1 MRLGTLGF
9 LKAPAL
15 NQTQSEPFPVLP
27 TPHHLAWGCGFQ
39 AGLLESPPGCG
50 SHSVAILVKGSG
62 KEGTEKVEYEICV
75 RPFQSFSFVP
85 AALGVKFVCLVLQRG
100 FHPPETPM
108 KYTNVD
114 SWKSSF
120 RLWD

>member
-27 TPHHLAWGCGFQ
+27 TPHHLRLGGVGFRL
-39 AGLLESPPGCG
+39 ASWNLLLAVG

-62 KEGTEKVEYEICV
+62 KEGTE
-75 RPFQSFSFVP
+75 S
-85 AALGVKFVCLVLQRG
+85 GV
-100 FHPPETPM
+100 
-108 KYTNVD
+108 
-114 SWKSSF
+114 
-120 RLWD
+120 